1 MNDKRLNFI
10 RKKILNE
17 SKEIIAEK
25 GWNEKL
31 FKSISINTNIEYAEI
46 CSLFPQGYI
55 DLLTLYL
62 DQINNEMILLSRKK
76 NLDNLKTHQKIKQ
89 IIISRL
95 KLYQDNKKLFNKTF
109 LFLGLPHNSKIAI
122 KSLYK
127 TIDLIWFL
135 VGDKSTD
142 FNFYTKR
149 SILAGVY
156 VSTIFNFFKNKDLDK
171 TIDHLDRKLR
181 DVNKIPKIKN
191 KFKSFKNIF
200 LNLLPI

>member
-1 MNDKRLNFI
+1 MNDKKLNII

-17 SKEIIAEK
+17 SKEIISEK

-31 FKSISINTNIEYAEI
+31 FKSISLKKNIKYVEI
-46 CSLFPQGYI
+46 SSLFPQGYI
-55 DLLTLYL
+55 DLLIFYL
-62 DQINNEMILLSRKK
+62 DQINIEMTLLLKK
-76 NLDNLKTHQKIKQ
+76 QNLDNLKTHQKIKQ

-95 KLYQDNKKLFNKTF
+95 NIYQDNRKLFNKTF
-109 LFLGLPHNSKIAI
+109 IFLSLPQNSKLAI

-135 VGDKSTD
+135 AGDKSTD

>member
-1 MNDKRLNFI
+1 MNDKKLNII

-17 SKEIIAEK
+17 SKEIISEK

-31 FKSISINTNIEYAEI
+31 FKSISLKKNIKYVEI
-46 CSLFPQGYI
+46 SSLFPQGYI
-55 DLLTLYL
+55 DLLIFYL
-62 DQINNEMILLSRKK
+62 DQINIEMTLLLKK
-76 NLDNLKTHQKIKQ
+76 QNLDNLKTHQKIKQ

-95 KLYQDNKKLFNKTF
+95 NIYQDNRKLFNKTF
-109 LFLGLPHNSKIAI
+109 IFLSLPQNSKLAI

-135 VGDKSTD
+135 AGDKSTD

-156 VSTIFNFFKNKDLDK
+156 ISTVFNFFRNKDLNIA
-171 TIDHLDRKLR
+171 IDHLDRKLR
-181 DVNKIPKIKN
+181 DINKIPKIKN
-191 KFKSFKNIF
+191 KFKSFKNFF
-200 LNLLPI
+200 LDLSPI